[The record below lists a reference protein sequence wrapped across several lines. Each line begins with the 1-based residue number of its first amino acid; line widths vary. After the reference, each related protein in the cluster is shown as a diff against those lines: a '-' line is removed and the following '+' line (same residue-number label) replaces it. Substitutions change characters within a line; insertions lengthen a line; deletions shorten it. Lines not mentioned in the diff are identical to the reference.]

1 MKINKLIIVGLITTF
16 ALCYEW
22 PWSSPN
28 ETKHD
33 QGIELPKG
41 SFLIL
46 YDQSNIIWK
55 GHKAIGGSHTG
66 NLKIKNAE
74 IKIDRKGRISGEIK
88 LDMNTINCTDLEG
101 EWKQKLEGHLKSD
114 DFFGVNKFNESKIEF
129 QSINRIENL
138 VEFDGNL
145 TIKNISHPISFNAN
159 LLESK
164 GTILVSS
171 SLVFDRSKYDVK
183 YGSGT
188 FFENL
193 GDNLIL
199 DEINI
204 DVNFAINK

>member
-1 MKINKLIIVGLITTF
+1 MKINKLIIIGFITAF
-16 ALCYEW
+16 ALGWEW
-22 PWSSPN
+22 PWSSSS
-28 ETKHD
+28 ETKNG
-33 QGIELPKG
+33 QRVELPKG
-41 SFLIL
+41 IFSIL
-46 YDQSNIIWK
+46 DDQSNIIWK
-55 GHKAIGGSHTG
+55 GQKAIGGSHTG

-74 IKIDRKGRISGEIK
+74 IKIDKKGKISGDLT

-101 EWKQKLEGHLKSD
+101 EWKKKLEGHLKSD
-114 DFFGVNKFNESKIEF
+114 DFFGVNKFNESRIEF
-129 QSINRIENL
+129 QSVNRIKNL
-138 VEFDGNL
+138 VEFDAYL
-145 TIKNISHPISFNAN
+145 TIKNISHPLSFNAN

-164 GTILVSS
+164 GTIIASS

-204 DVNFAINK
+204 DVNLAINN